1 MDKSVALRIAKR
13 FITLPLD
20 KRKLYLEKM
29 LEEGVS
35 PANLPIPE
43 VRSGFEQIALSYA
56 QERQWFLWQMDPHSS
71 AYHIP
76 SALRLKGRL
85 DVAALERSFNALVE
99 RHESL
104 RTTFIENGEQTVQV
118 THRQMPLRI
127 TVEALPVGSPLSQ
140 DDSIKAFVERESARP
155 FDLRQGPLLRV
166 SLLNIADDDHVL
178 VLIQHHI
185 ISDGWSMQV
194 LVDELVRHYAA
205 DTAGQSLVL
214 PELTVQYADYAIW
227 QRHWL
232 EAGERER
239 QLA

>member
-20 KRKLYLEKM
+20 KRRLYLEKM

-43 VRSGFEQIALSYA
+43 VRSGFEHIALSYA

-76 SALRLKGRL
+76 SALRLKGPL

-104 RTTFIENGEQTVQV
+104 RTTFIDRKSVV
-118 THRQMPLRI
+118 
-127 TVEALPVGSPLSQ
+127 
-140 DDSIKAFVERESARP
+140 
-155 FDLRQGPLLRV
+155 
-166 SLLNIADDDHVL
+166 
-178 VLIQHHI
+178 
-185 ISDGWSMQV
+185 
-194 LVDELVRHYAA
+194 
-205 DTAGQSLVL
+205 
-214 PELTVQYADYAIW
+214 
-227 QRHWL
+227 
-232 EAGERER
+232 
-239 QLA
+239 